1 MPEISEVVKKLD
13 KFLHRNKWVVIPILY
28 LTICIWTY
36 FGSTLIIDGVEAPR
50 HEAGMWGLIGLHVMG
65 LLATIG
71 AYVLHW
77 LVEALVWIWTKL
89 FK

>member
-1 MPEISEVVKKLD
+1 MKNTY
-13 KFLHRNKWVVIPILY
+13 RYKWLIVPIMYLVI
-28 LTICIWTY
+28 CVWTY

-50 HEAGMWGLIGLHVMG
+50 HEAGMWGLIGLHVMV

-77 LVEALVWIWTKL
+77 VMEALTWIWTKL